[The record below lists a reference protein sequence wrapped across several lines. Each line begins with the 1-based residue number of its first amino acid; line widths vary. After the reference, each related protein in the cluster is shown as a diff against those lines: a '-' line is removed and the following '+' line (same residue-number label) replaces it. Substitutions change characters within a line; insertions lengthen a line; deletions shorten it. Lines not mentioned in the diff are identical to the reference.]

1 MRISLIFIA
10 VAVLFG
16 GCAVTTEPL
25 SNQEIEQRVEEDLM
39 AMQADQQPVG
49 DEPITLHEAMAR
61 AITYNLDHRLKMME
75 ITLANKNLDVSH
87 YDLLPEITASAGYS
101 ARDNDLASYS
111 ESMADG
117 SESLTSSTSQEKDN
131 FTADLKVV
139 WNVLDFGV
147 SYLRTKQ
154 EADQVLILEE
164 RRRKVVQNIIQDVRY
179 AYWRA
184 VCAERLVSQ
193 MVDLLDKSKSALKR
207 SREMTREGLAAPKES
222 LEYQRALL
230 ENIRMLWE
238 IIQRLSPAKVELA
251 SLMNLPPGTTYHLA
265 EPGWDNPE
273 VPGFATRISEL
284 EQLALISRPEL
295 REEDYNARISAL
307 DVRKTML
314 QMLPGIELQ
323 LGYNYD
329 SNKYLYNDDWWNAGA
344 FLSHKLFN
352 LISGPARI
360 DAAEANVDFVD
371 LRRKAVSMAV
381 MLQVRLA
388 HQHYHLVKRQYLV
401 NRNLDEINV
410 QLNDQIIQEKVAGRT
425 DELTA
430 IRSATNAM
438 VARLRHYLAYAEMQ
452 NAAGRLYNSLGLD
465 PLSPAIASGNLSL
478 VAEGLDNSF
487 SKWDKLVNYLGEQ
500 TAGQEETDDS
510 GIAQILAAFDN
521 ELDWPAVSQTRT
533 GVSYKYDWLDGSF
546 VAPEERPVSGQK
558 GTEQTELKDVV
569 VEESLDAS
577 VDGADGGTKV
587 AMKGGKVSDRS
598 VLSPVDESLYAPK
611 KISMVARG
619 LQSSTARYYPVDGY
633 SAQAGVPISSKGLG
647 KVAFLPR
654 VLSGPA
660 GATAKTPVAARGYSL
675 EDMEKMAPID
685 SRTSRQIKLT
695 GADEKE

>member
-1 MRISLIFIA
+1 MRISFIIIA
-10 VAVLFG
+10 VAVLVS
-16 GCAVTTEPL
+16 GCAVTREPL
-25 SNQEIEQRVEEDLM
+25 TSQEIEQRVEQDLM
-39 AMQADQQPVG
+39 AMQVDQQPIG
-49 DEPITLHEAMAR
+49 DKPITLYEAMAR
-61 AITYNLDHRLKMME
+61 AINYNLDHRLKMME
-75 ITLANKNLDVSH
+75 ITLANENLDVSK
-87 YDLLPEITASAGYS
+87 YDLLPEITASAGYTT
-101 ARDNDLASYS
+101 RDNDLASYS

-117 SESLTSSTSQEKDN
+117 SESLTSSSSQEKNN

-154 EADQVLILEE
+154 ETDQVLILEE

-184 VCAERLVSQ
+184 VCAERLVYQ

-238 IIQRLSPAKVELA
+238 IIQHLSPAKVQLA
-251 SLMNLPPGTTYHLA
+251 SLMNLPPGTTYYLA
-265 EPGWDNPE
+265 EPQWDNPE
-273 VPGFATRISEL
+273 VPGFSTRISEL

-314 QMLPGIELQ
+314 QMLPGLELQ

-329 SNKYLYNDDWWNAGA
+329 SNKYLYNEDWWNAGS

-360 DAAEANVDFVD
+360 EAAEAHVDFVD

-388 HQHYHLVKRQYLV
+388 HQRYHLVNRQYLV

-410 QLNDQIIQEKVAGRT
+410 RLNDQIIQETVAGRT

-438 VARLRHYLAYAEMQ
+438 VARLRHYQAYAEMQ

-465 PLSPAIASGNLSL
+465 PLSPGIASGNLSL
-478 VAEGLDNSF
+478 VAEALDNSF
-487 SKWDKLVNYLGEQ
+487 IRWDKLVNYLGEQ
-500 TAGQEETDDS
+500 TAGQEEMDDS
-510 GIAQILAAFDN
+510 GIALILAAFDN
-521 ELDWPAVSQTRT
+521 ELDWPAASNTRT
-533 GVSYKYDWLDGSF
+533 GVSYQYDWLDESF
-546 VAPEERPVSGQK
+546 MPPEERPVSGEE
-558 GTEQTELKDVV
+558 GAGQTVLKDVV

-577 VDGADGGTKV
+577 GDGSDGGTKV
-587 AMKGGKVSDRS
+587 TMKGGRVGDRA
-598 VLSPVDESLYAPK
+598 VLYSVDESLYVPK
-611 KISMVARG
+611 KISMVSRG
-619 LQSSTARYYPVDGY
+619 LAGDGNVYYSPEAVTAR
-633 SAQAGVPISSKGLG
+633 STVPMVSKGLG
-647 KVAFLPR
+647 NVGFLPR
-654 VLSGPA
+654 AS
-660 GATAKTPVAARGYSL
+660 S
-675 EDMEKMAPID
+675 
-685 SRTSRQIKLT
+685 SFRQIPLT
-695 GADEKE
+695 GGDEKK